1 MPSRLSLLLPLFALL
16 ACSLFSPEAPAVDT
30 RPDDFSARYDWYE
43 GSLPPPY
50 HYEYSIVIEAN
61 GAGTVEMAPDYPSEG
76 VPVWTETFTLEPA
89 ALDALYQQLAA
100 QGAFTTQ
107 WREEDDPPVGG
118 SHFST
123 GLTANGETVEIPS
136 FVVANQAAAQGQIS
150 EALVGVVP
158 QDIWDR
164 LEAQRQQYVEEN
176 GG

>member
-1 MPSRLSLLLPLFALL
+1 
-16 ACSLFSPEAPAVDT
+16 
-30 RPDDFSARYDWYE
+30 
-43 GSLPPPY
+43 
-50 HYEYSIVIEAN
+50 
-61 GAGTVEMAPDYPSEG
+61 

-158 QDIWDR
+158 QEIWDR